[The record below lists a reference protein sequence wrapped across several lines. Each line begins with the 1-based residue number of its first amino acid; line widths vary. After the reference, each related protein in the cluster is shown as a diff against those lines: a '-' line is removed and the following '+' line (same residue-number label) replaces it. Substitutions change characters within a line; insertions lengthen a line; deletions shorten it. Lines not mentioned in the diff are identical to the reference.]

1 MKINEYKTKNGIKAI
16 SLYILIIVT
25 VLLTIMPFIWMV
37 STSLKAEGEIFT
49 ETLEFIP
56 KKPTIVNYVDLFK
69 KVDFARPFINSVVIT
84 IGTILLSLFINSFAA
99 YAFSK
104 INFPGREK
112 LFTLLLMTMMI
123 PGQVTMLPSFLILK
137 NLGLLNNYLGLI
149 IPASASVFSIFLLR
163 QFMIGIPDELLEAAR
178 IDGCSEFKIY
188 WKIMLPLCK
197 PVIAT
202 LIIFGF
208 MNAWNAFLWPLIVML
223 DESMYTLP
231 IALANLNGQYDTAWG
246 LLMAGSV
253 VVVLPVIIVFL
264 IMQKQYIKGIATSG
278 IKG

>member
-1 MKINEYKTKNGIKAI
+1 MKAI